1 MKYYD
6 NQGTREAIDRY
17 LKRNANRQANLGTDS
32 TKEEIEEAAKAWT
45 NDLIEIAKLDTEF
58 AYQVHAE
65 IDE

>member
-1 MKYYD
+1 MKYYE

-17 LKRNANRQANLGTDS
+17 LKRNASRQANLGTDS

-58 AYQVHAE
+58 AYQVHAA

>member
-17 LKRNANRQANLGTDS
+17 LKRNATRQANLGIDS

-45 NDLIEIAKLDTEF
+45 NDLIEIAKLDNEF
-58 AYQVHAE
+58 AYQVHVE
-65 IDE
+65 LDE